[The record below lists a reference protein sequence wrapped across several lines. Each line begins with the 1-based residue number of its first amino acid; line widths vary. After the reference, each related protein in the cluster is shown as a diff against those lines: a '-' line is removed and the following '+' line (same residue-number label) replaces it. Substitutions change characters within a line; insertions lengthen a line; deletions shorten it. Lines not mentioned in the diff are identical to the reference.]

1 MIRCPYCG
9 STAQV
14 KLTWEE
20 PFAEKDTEH
29 IREFECGCGC
39 VFEATYT
46 VSNIKILNKPD

>member
-20 PFAEKDTEH
+20 RFGEKDLQHTK
-29 IREFECGCGC
+29 EFECGCGC
-39 VFEATYT
+39 VFEAIYT
-46 VSNIKILNKPD
+46 VSSIKILNKPD